1 MANDINKTD
10 STPNIAA
17 EQPWL
22 AAVKDEVE
30 GLRFGTVQV
39 IVQEGEVV
47 QIERIS
53 RRRIGPSPT
62 TSRHLSTRSAK
73 PTNSGN

>member
-1 MANDINKTD
+1 MANLNNQNKSD
-10 STPNIAA
+10 LQSADDQA
-17 EQPWL
+17 WL

-39 IVQEGEVV
+39 IIHEGQVV

-53 RRRIGPSPT
+53 RRRIGTSPALP
-62 TSRHLSTRSAK
+62 RHLTSRSAK
-73 PTNSGN
+73 QTTTGN